1 MTTLQINQ
9 PTPQPYP
16 TGKKTIAQ
24 ATITNTPTITTP
36 RRQHKL
42 PKLTFQF
49 VNPQTNQPHTASIR
63 MTPEALS
70 AITLLPRQSVELKG
84 QWTRKLKFKATCIS
98 TFE

>member
-9 PTPQPYP
+9 PPTPQPYP

-49 VNPQTNQPHTASIR
+49 VNPQTRDDCEIKYSTDTNPK
-63 MTPEALS
+63 
-70 AITLLPRQSVELKG
+70 PRKP
-84 QWTRKLKFKATCIS
+84 
-98 TFE
+98 

>member
-9 PTPQPYP
+9 PPTPQPYP

-42 PKLTFQF
+42 PKLTF
-49 VNPQTNQPHTASIR
+49 HTASIR
-63 MTPEALS
+63 MTPETLS

-84 QWTRKLKFKATCIS
+84 QWTRKLKFKTTCIS